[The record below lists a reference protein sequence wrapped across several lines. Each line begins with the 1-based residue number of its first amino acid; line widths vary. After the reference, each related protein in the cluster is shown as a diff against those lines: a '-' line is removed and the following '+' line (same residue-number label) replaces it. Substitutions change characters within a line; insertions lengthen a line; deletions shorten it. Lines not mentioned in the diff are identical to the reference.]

1 MQRHQVIQVAAIA
14 AVVAGLLGAA
24 GSWQIQAW
32 RYNTQIQTMQLEFTK
47 TVAAAERNAQAQERR
62 LNLQI
67 QEARNAAAKREQ
79 DLRRDGDSMRGA
91 FDRLRDQAAATR
103 RDLPAA
109 TPDAARATAATAT
122 ELLESCA
129 REYQALARAADGHAS
144 DTLTLQESWPK

>member
-32 RYNTQIQTMQLEFTK
+32 RYNAQIQTMQSEFTK

-79 DLRRDGDSMRGA
+79 DLRRDGDSLRGA
-91 FDRLRDQAAATR
+91 FDRLRDQTAAAR